1 MLDELECSGRWFLPQ
16 CPQERI
22 DGVLKFS
29 PTTGAKLK
37 VRGSFAPEE
46 EVGVTGGR
54 FGIILGVTDNGKYI
68 TLYENEWVS
77 SSHRMPGGFAQTFR
91 VGCVLHLPDSLT
103 RRLPE
108 VSHLALEKLF
118 TEVPACQGRS
128 KFGPLRRSK
137 SRPVGEGVAVFVGR
151 LERSL
156 RSPFRAAQA

>member
-118 TEVPACQGRS
+118 TEVPALIRMPN
-128 KFGPLRRSK
+128 KFPIN
-137 SRPVGEGVAVFVGR
+137 
-151 LERSL
+151 SL
-156 RSPFRAAQA
+156 HTTPTDENVID

>member
-29 PTTGAKLK
+29 PTPGAKLK

-103 RRLPE
+103 RGLPE

-118 TEVPACQGRS
+118 TEVPALIRM
-128 KFGPLRRSK
+128 PNK
-137 SRPVGEGVAVFVGR
+137 SPIN
-151 LERSL
+151 SL
-156 RSPFRAAQA
+156 HTTPTDENVID